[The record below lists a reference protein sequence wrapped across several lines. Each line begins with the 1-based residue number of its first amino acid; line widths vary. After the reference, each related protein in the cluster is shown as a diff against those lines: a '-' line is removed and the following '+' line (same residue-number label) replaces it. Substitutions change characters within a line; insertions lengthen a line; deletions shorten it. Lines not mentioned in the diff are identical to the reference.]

1 MTRNGARLIL
11 QRLLLTT
18 LFLVSCFPSRGLY
31 FLLHSPQSDRY
42 YHTSQPVFDAPT
54 NPKPKLKAAKQPLP
68 LRLTRIPRTVKPS
81 PAVPVETAV
90 VVAVL
95 TPDLTTER
103 FPRSESEP
111 CSPQT
116 LSSARPPGRAP
127 PAAL

>member
-1 MTRNGARLIL
+1 MIRDSARLAL
-11 QRLLLTT
+11 QRILLTA
-18 LFLVSCFPSRGLY
+18 LFLLSCFPSRGLY

-54 NPKPKLKAAKQPLP
+54 NPRPKWKAAKQPLP
-68 LRLTRIPRTVKPS
+68 MRLTRIPRTVKQTPS
-81 PAVPVETAV
+81 VPSETSV
-90 VVAVL
+90 LIAVL
-95 TPDLTTER
+95 TPDLTIER
-103 FPRSESEP
+103 FPRPESES